1 MLFMLSPPD
10 SVGNCACPAHAAD
23 EGWYY
28 KTAITSSQMCQ
39 VLSSFLIIDKIV

>member
-23 EGWYY
+23 EGDI
-28 KTAITSSQMCQ
+28 TITSSQMCQ